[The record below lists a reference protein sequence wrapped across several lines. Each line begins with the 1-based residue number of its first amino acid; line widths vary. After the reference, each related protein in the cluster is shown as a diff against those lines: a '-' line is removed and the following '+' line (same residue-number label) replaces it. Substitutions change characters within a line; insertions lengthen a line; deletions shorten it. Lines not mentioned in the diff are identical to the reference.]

1 MIHGGWEAPSTF
13 WSDHSVS
20 DPGSAS
26 AADRVQQATPSS
38 GSRKARGMDASRRQR
53 LSELSLRDF
62 CLYRAICIEL
72 EDLQDTIQLEGL
84 LGRDFLALSVAMRD
98 RRLLVEWLRDLR
110 FPPSSQYTDGGISE
124 EAEEELLAHPLD

>member
-1 MIHGGWEAPSTF
+1 
-13 WSDHSVS
+13 
-20 DPGSAS
+20 
-26 AADRVQQATPSS
+26 
-38 GSRKARGMDASRRQR
+38 MDASRRRR

-72 EDLQDTIQLEGL
+72 DDLQETIQCDGL

-110 FPPSSQYTDGGISE
+110 FPPSSLYSDHGISE
-124 EAEEELLAHPLD
+124 AVEEQLLAHPLD